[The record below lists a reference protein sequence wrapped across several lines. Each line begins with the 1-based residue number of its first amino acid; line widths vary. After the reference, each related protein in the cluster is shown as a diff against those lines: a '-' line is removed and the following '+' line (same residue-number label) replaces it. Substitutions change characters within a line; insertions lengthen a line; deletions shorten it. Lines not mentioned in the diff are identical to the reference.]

1 MKYERSEQY
10 KGYQIS
16 GKASP
21 CFRRWESLLT
31 VQRAKFLTEAIGV
44 VPLCDSAQSAVDQA
58 LHAAR
63 LMIDTAGFSLQT
75 AGRDDSAIKG
85 EQR

>member
-1 MKYERSEQY
+1 MKYDRTELY

-21 CFRRWESLLT
+21 TSTRWQSLVTLRRP
-31 VQRAKFLTEAIGV
+31 QCQTEAMGV
-44 VPLCDSAQSAVDQA
+44 SPACDTARGAIDQA
-58 LHAAR
+58 LDAAR

-75 AGRDDSAIKG
+75 
-85 EQR
+85 EQDLLLKRHPL